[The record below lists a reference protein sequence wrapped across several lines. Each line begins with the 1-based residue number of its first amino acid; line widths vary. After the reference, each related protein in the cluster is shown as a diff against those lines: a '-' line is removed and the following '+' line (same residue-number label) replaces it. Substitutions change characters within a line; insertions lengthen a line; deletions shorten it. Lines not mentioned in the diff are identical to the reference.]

1 MQKIFTIDGMTCN
14 GCANSVKNALESVP
28 GISEVTVNLAEKQ
41 VAVVF
46 DEKKIS
52 SQDIIDAIEDA
63 GYDATLKS

>member
-46 DEKKIS
+46 DERKFLLK
-52 SQDIIDAIEDA
+52 
-63 GYDATLKS
+63 TLSMLLKMLDMMQP